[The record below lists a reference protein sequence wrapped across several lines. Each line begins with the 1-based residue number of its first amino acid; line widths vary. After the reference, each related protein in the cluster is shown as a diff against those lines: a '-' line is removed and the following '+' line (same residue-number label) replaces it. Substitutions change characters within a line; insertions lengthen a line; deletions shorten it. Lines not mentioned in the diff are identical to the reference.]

1 MELDYAYAIM
11 IPAGK
16 WHNITNVGN
25 RPIKVYV
32 VYAPPEHPKGTIHE
46 TKADAQA
53 DERIYRY

>member
-1 MELDYAYAIM
+1 M

-32 VYAPPEHPKGTIHE
+32 VYAPPEHPKCTIHE